1 MNYFLFELIYSSKE
15 KSNALVPVIWEKESS
30 LYPVYSTTKCM
41 LEIGSYG
48 QQDTKNYLM
57 KKRSTMMVDKRSGMM
72 EENGYE
78 RGYEN
83 GNYANALSAVRLDG
97 IESDRE
103 KWQILSKELAQK
115 QEIIH
120 RMIKE
125 VDDKTDAIKITVW
138 YLDFYNNY
146 RLGD

>member
-1 MNYFLFELIYSSKE
+1 MKCSSKE

-57 KKRSTMMVDKRSGMM
+57 KKRSTMILEKRSGMM
-72 EENGYE
+72 EENGYD

-83 GNYANALSAVRLDG
+83 GNYSNALSAVRLDG
-97 IESDRE
+97 IQSERE
-103 KWQILSKELAQK
+103 KWQILTKELAQK

-125 VDDKTDAIKITVW
+125 IDDKTDAIKITVC
-138 YLDFYNNY
+138 
-146 RLGD
+146 